1 LVRLRSCRIKVV
13 GHPYFD
19 MFTDKAIGGAAVLL
33 SYAVF
38 LTMLLI
44 FDLSTAHG
52 KAPKIIEMDSTGPAP

>member
-1 LVRLRSCRIKVV
+1 
-13 GHPYFD
+13 

>member
-1 LVRLRSCRIKVV
+1 VHS
-13 GHPYFD
+13 YFG
-19 MFTDKAIGGAAVLL
+19 MFTDNTVGVAAVLL

-52 KAPKIIEMDSTGPAP
+52 KARKIIEMDSTGPAP